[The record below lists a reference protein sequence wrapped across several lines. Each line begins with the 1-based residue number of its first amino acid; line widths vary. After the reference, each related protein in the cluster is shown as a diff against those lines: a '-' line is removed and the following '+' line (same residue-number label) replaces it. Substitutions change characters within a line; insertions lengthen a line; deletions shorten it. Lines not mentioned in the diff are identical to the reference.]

1 MTAQDPFYK
10 QLETKRKAQNITLL
24 EISERTKI
32 REEFLAAIEQGNF
45 PILPSVYVRLFLK
58 SYAIEIGADP
68 DKVIE
73 DYEIHTT
80 GTISQK
86 SSTPDPPVE
95 VDFQSNESKS
105 IDLSKSSTF
114 NRKALIRAV
123 ITIVVLFILFK
134 LVGELTHDVQT
145 SDKQVTEDPAF
156 TDEIQSAVDTYEEIG
171 LGDTIQDIRIL
182 DESVFFTG
190 KLISTENVKLNL
202 TMPLIFTVKAME
214 NTQVHIGAVESD
226 STIFDQNKL
235 LPKDSSMTVEST
247 DQIKFDL
254 WKSNHVEVSINGIR
268 IDNRFS
274 HDNVAV
280 RASIVADGSLFLS
293 YYNH

>member
-10 QLETKRKAQNITLL
+10 QLETKRKAQNITLF

>member
-280 RASIVADGSLFLS
+280 RASIVADGSLYLS